1 MNEFN
6 KIDDFF
12 KNQNTPE
19 IQNVSLFR
27 NGNGYELFYKYNIKK
42 IDNLFEVSYKFNYT
56 VKYFSSLL
64 NAFSYCIFDHR
75 NKIPMAQKIENLDF
89 SLRSLNFEV
98 IRYHQLISNT
108 KLSDE
113 TLIYSAKL
121 NESMVKLSS
130 VKKEISYYTKESINW
145 QEKQFKLKNKSQ

>member
-12 KNQNTPE
+12 KNQNTSE

-98 IRYHQLISNT
+98 TRYNQLISNT
-108 KLSDE
+108 KSSDE

-121 NESMVKLSS
+121 NESTAKLSS
-130 VKKEISYYTKESINW
+130 VKKEIAYYINESINW

>member
-1 MNEFN
+1 MNELN

-12 KNQNTPE
+12 KNQNTSE

-27 NGNGYELFYKYNIKK
+27 TNNGYELFYKYNIKK
-42 IDNLFEVSYKFNYT
+42 IDNLFEVSCKFNYT
-56 VKYFSSLL
+56 IKYFSSLL

-98 IRYHQLISNT
+98 SRYNQLISKTN
-108 KLSDE
+108 LSDE
-113 TLIYSAKL
+113 ILIYSAKL

-130 VKKEISYYTKESINW
+130 VKKEISSYVNESINW
-145 QEKQFKLKNKSQ
+145 QEKQFKLKNKYQ